1 MKTIIYYVIVYVI
14 YKNQFKIDRL
24 LKGIPLDLDLNE
36 YLNREI

>member
-1 MKTIIYYVIVYVI
+1 MGTIVYYVTVYVI